1 MEMIEISQD
10 VLGRRITLKASVLD
24 EGIQILLTGGNRSH
38 VGAVTVCE
46 YEEGNVCCGIHYDQ
60 IIRAS

>member
-1 MEMIEISQD
+1 MSW
-10 VLGRRITLKASVLD
+10 GRRITLKVSVLD